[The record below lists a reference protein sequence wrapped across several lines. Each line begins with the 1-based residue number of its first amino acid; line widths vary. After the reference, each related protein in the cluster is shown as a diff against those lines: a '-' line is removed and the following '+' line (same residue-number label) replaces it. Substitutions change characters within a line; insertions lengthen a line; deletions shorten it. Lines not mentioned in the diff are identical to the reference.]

1 MLQNNL
7 FMSEQKKTINF
18 ARART
23 VITFEGAGN
32 VDTHVAGNTQ
42 YRSRQL
48 WSEIHWERAGAG
60 LRKYSQA
67 GLYCGPLINMNLI
80 LKCHLQRCHKCSD
93 KHGGRTCTHIHKLAH
108 TQTHNIFLFS
118 NTAPAKYRI

>member
-1 MLQNNL
+1 MSQNRCAYCVIEKP
-7 FMSEQKKTINF
+7 FHVKAEEDTINF

-32 VDTHVAGNTQ
+32 VDTHIAGNTQ

-48 WSEIHWERAGAG
+48 WSEIRWERAGAG

-67 GLYCGPLINMNLI
+67 GL
-80 LKCHLQRCHKCSD
+80 
-93 KHGGRTCTHIHKLAH
+93 
-108 TQTHNIFLFS
+108 
-118 NTAPAKYRI
+118 